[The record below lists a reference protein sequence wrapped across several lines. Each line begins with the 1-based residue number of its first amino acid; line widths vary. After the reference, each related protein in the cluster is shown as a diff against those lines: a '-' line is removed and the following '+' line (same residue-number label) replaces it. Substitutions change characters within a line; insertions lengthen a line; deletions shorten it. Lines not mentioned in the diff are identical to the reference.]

1 MAKQTPLYEAHKAL
15 GGKMIEFAG
24 WSLPVQYSGAIEE
37 HMATREAAGLFD
49 VSHMGRLEV
58 VGPDAIKVVQRL
70 TTNDADRL
78 ADGQIQYSVM
88 TTPQGTVMDDLTV
101 YRFNRHFF
109 LLVVNAVNLEK
120 IYRWI
125 CQHLVGVEA
134 SLYDVSRRY
143 AQIAIQGPAAEDILQ
158 SLTDIE
164 LDHIRYY
171 WFDVGEVAGI
181 PRTIISRT
189 GYTGEDG
196 FELYIPMDK
205 ETNAEWVWGRLLERG
220 RHEGLKPCGLAS
232 RNTLRLEAK
241 MLLYGND
248 MDETTTVL
256 EAGLDWIT
264 KFEKGDFIG
273 REALLRQK
281 EAGLKRRL
289 VGFEVLDRAPAR
301 EHYPVWI
308 DDQMV
313 GHVTSGSPAPFLK
326 KNIGLAYLPIEYT
339 GVGTRF
345 HVQIRDRR
353 VEAQV
358 VPTPFYK
365 RKK

>member
-1 MAKQTPLYEAHKAL
+1 
-15 GGKMIEFAG
+15 MIEFAG
-24 WSLPVQYSGAIEE
+24 WSLPVQYSGAIDE
-37 HMATREAAGLFD
+37 HMATRQAAGLFD
-49 VSHMGRLEV
+49 VSHMGRFEV
-58 VGPDAIKVVQRL
+58 VGPDAIKVVQLL
-70 TTNDADRL
+70 TTNDADKL
-78 ADGQIQYSVM
+78 ADGQIQYSAM
-88 TTPQGTVMDDLTV
+88 TTPQGTVVDDLTV

-109 LLVVNAVNLEK
+109 LLVVNAANLEK
-120 IYRWI
+120 DYYWI
-125 CQHLVGVEA
+125 CQHLVGMEA

-164 LDHIRYY
+164 LDHVRYY

-220 RHEGLKPCGLAS
+220 RQEGLKPCGLAS

-256 EAGLDWIT
+256 EAGLEWIT
-264 KFEKGDFIG
+264 KFDKGNFIG
-273 REALLRQK
+273 REALLQQK
-281 EAGLKRRL
+281 AAGLKRRL

-301 EHYPVWI
+301 ERYPVWI
-308 DDQMV
+308 GDQMV

-339 GVGTRF
+339 SVGTHF
-345 HVQIRDRR
+345 HVQIRDRKI
-353 VEAQV
+353 EAQV